1 MEYSP
6 GTLSINK
13 SITEI
18 RNLHIVCTRAC
29 IYQVAQTLRN
39 AHCGRINNQP
49 KVYCNDEEEEVE
61 DLPLQD
67 ARFVFFISAYVI
79 QHTLS

>member
-6 GTLSINK
+6 GTLSNNK
-13 SITEI
+13 STTEI
-18 RNLHIVCTRAC
+18 RNLNNVHVQ

-49 KVYCNDEEEEVE
+49 KVYCNDEEEEEVE
-61 DLPLQD
+61 DLPLQS